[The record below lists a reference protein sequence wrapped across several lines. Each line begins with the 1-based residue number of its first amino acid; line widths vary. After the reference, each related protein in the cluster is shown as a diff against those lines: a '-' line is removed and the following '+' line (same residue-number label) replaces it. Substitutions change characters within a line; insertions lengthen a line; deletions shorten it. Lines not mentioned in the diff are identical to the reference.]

1 MSNRIA
7 GVEEV
12 PELAVVPRLAHVP
25 PALRRLI
32 YQEGYAP
39 ASEADRLLL
48 AECVYP
54 STDGA
59 SIGAAASFAS
69 SADFDDAPA
78 RERPA
83 SELEPRGE
91 ADDDHLQVLLTRTP
105 LLRVGV
111 PRVGLLISSGNP
123 VQRDLVALRMQQRL
137 RSLLLLDGGVIQRC
151 VPAAGGGS
159 VALITAPWALRSAVR
174 RAASCLMHVD
184 PLLSSCDD
192 QESGRH
198 RLEHDAAALSSLMR
212 QAGGLDRHVAGDRHM
227 VWRFSSLTVRDC
239 VLPGRGVLWA
249 VYLDDAAVEMS
260 RMRLQLVQQALERV
274 HHLGEAPLRWVSTVP
289 ATLRGEVAAN
299 SKAASNRAGEGL
311 EVDGGRHFQEV
322 ESRSH
327 ALPPWGLR
335 LIFRAAWNGP
345 KTRRAVACVLAEVL
359 GVTADRVDAGVGEDA
374 IRAFGVGNAGFS
386 GDLGSPLESSVGV
399 ASIRSSK

>member
-12 PELAVVPRLAHVP
+12 PELAAVPRLAHVP

-32 YQEGYAP
+32 YQEGYVP
-39 ASEADRLLL
+39 AAEADRLLL

-54 STDGA
+54 PADGVPV
-59 SIGAAASFAS
+59 GAASAFAAST
-69 SADFDDAPA
+69 DFDDGPAPQ
-78 RERPA
+78 ET
-83 SELEPRGE
+83 SFELDPQGE

-123 VQRDLVALRMQQRL
+123 VQRDLVAHRMQQRL

-151 VPAAGGGS
+151 LPAAGGS
-159 VALITAPWALRSAVR
+159 VALITAPWSLRSAVR

-184 PLLSSCDD
+184 PLLSSWDA
-192 QESGRH
+192 QVSGRQ

-227 VWRFSSLTVRDC
+227 VWRFSCLTVRDC

-249 VYLDDAAVEMS
+249 VYLDDAAVEMN

-274 HHLGEAPLRWVSTVP
+274 HHLGEAPLRWVSTAA
-289 ATLRGEVAAN
+289 ATIRAEVAAK
-299 SKAASNRAGEGL
+299 STVASQGAGTGL
-311 EVDGGRHFQEV
+311 EIDGGRHFQEV

-335 LIFRAAWNGP
+335 LILRAAWNGP

-359 GVTADRVDAGVGEDA
+359 GVTADRVDAGLGEDA
-374 IRAFGVGNAGFS
+374 IHAFGAEDAGVD
-386 GDLGSPLESSVGV
+386 GAATGSLEPLA
-399 ASIRSSK
+399 ASTSARSSK